1 MNISTMFIQS
11 LFAFFVSLGFG
22 ILFNIKGNKLFYAGI
37 GGGLG
42 WFISIY
48 CESLGLNT
56 TSSFFIASIIFSIYS
71 EIMAR
76 VLKTPVTTLI
86 ICALIPLVPGG
97 GMYYTMYEAINGNIM
112 KASELGID
120 TMASAGSLALGI
132 IFISTLTR
140 LFLRAKRRREFREL
154 EKISKK
160 ISKKNLYKNK

>member
-1 MNISTMFIQS
+1 MSGTNIIIQS
-11 LFAFFVSLGFG
+11 IFAFFATLGFG
-22 ILFNIKGNKLFYAGI
+22 ILFNIKGHKLFYAGL
-37 GGGLG
+37 GGGLS
-42 WFISIY
+42 WFISLY
-48 CESLGLNT
+48 CERLGFDT

-112 KASELGID
+112 ESIELGLH

-132 IFISTLTR
+132 IFVSTLTR
-140 LFLRAKRRREFREL
+140 LFMSAKRKREVREL
-154 EKISKK
+154 EKIAKK
-160 ISKKNLYKNK
+160 KPHTH